1 MPPPN
6 LTLDRLLPPTS
17 SPLPLCRMQ
26 PTALALGSKLGV
38 DAATSG
44 LMCEDAARGTSVA
57 PVAQLL
63 GALEPW

>member
-1 MPPPN
+1 MI
-6 LTLDRLLPPTS
+6 DRSLLLPAYS
-17 SPLPLCRMQ
+17 SNLLPLPSVPQ